1 MREPGYFA
9 HDDNK
14 VERFDDDYL
23 CQSAADPE
31 DRMHDLDPRTAPRE
45 NRHCSR
51 PFLIFSLLGPR
62 IVQNCHGLT
71 EARTNLGSQDIQNCH
86 GLAEARTNLG
96 SQDIQSCGCKAPKK
110 RAPTRR
116 APLFVILS
124 GLELTGGR

>member
-71 EARTNLGSQDIQNCH
+71 EARTNLGSQDIQ
-86 GLAEARTNLG
+86 
-96 SQDIQSCGCKAPKK
+96 SCGCKAPKK